1 MPTLV
6 GRNLTWGR
14 ILVVLA
20 TIALLM
26 VLPVPVEPVAQAA
39 GIAVPVRVRMDLDT
53 RNMYLYENSAT
64 ATTRLKDSAVSGL
77 NANSWLDLSNAANNV
92 ATSKTSYCLAVN
104 NNGYTVYV
112 SQSGPVTSCANQTS
126 ISRVMVGEARTL
138 TAPTSAAV
146 SFSNATPTIGASF
159 TASESGSNIARR
171 EWILPD
177 GTSQAAATTTSV
189 SYSSTGARSFT
200 LRAVGTK
207 GERVVTSS
215 VAPTGLT
222 VTLYVAGSNGNLGTN
237 TWANF
242 MSAFSQPGQRATTAG
257 SGGRASGTYLV
268 TSLPASFTVS
278 SAGPNAGA
286 GSTVS
291 GGYQDQANGYYSY
304 TMYAGGAS
312 GRSISIAHG
321 GVTRVSAAGGAG
333 GASGECCRGT
343 VGMGYAGG
351 AAVGSTAVG
360 TGVTG
365 GSTGTASGSPTA
377 TITLPGGQSRTL
389 TGAGTITITSA
400 TAIS

>member
-1 MPTLV
+1 MHHVTRSAALV
-6 GRNLTWGR
+6 AMG
-14 ILVVLA
+14 
-20 TIALLM
+20 ALIFSALSWT
-26 VLPVPVEPVAQAA
+26 PAVPAPDAEAA
-39 GIAVPVRVRMDLDT
+39 ISQPVRVRMDLDT
-53 RNMYLYENSAT
+53 RNLYLYADSAT

-77 NANSWLDLSNAANNV
+77 NANTWLDLSNAANNK

-112 SQSGPVTSCANQTS
+112 NQNGPVTSCANQTP

-138 TAPTSAAV
+138 TAPSASV
-146 SFSNATPTIGASF
+146 SFSTATPVIGQSF

-177 GTSQAAATTTSV
+177 GTSQTAATTSSL

-215 VAPTGLT
+215 VAPAALT
-222 VTLYVAGSNGNLGTN
+222 VTLYVAGSNGSLGTN
-237 TWANF
+237 TSANF

-257 SGGRASGTYLV
+257 SGGRASGSYLV
-268 TSLPASFTVS
+268 TSLPATFTVS

-291 GGYQDQANGYYSY
+291 GGYQDQANGYYQY
-304 TMYAGGAS
+304 TMYPGGAS
-312 GRSISIAHG
+312 GRSIAISHG

-343 VGMGYAGG
+343 VGLGYAGG